1 MFCRPTG
8 RFSFEWGWFSS
19 AVFSGIHP
27 HTIPAPEEQKKETQP
42 SVRARGGLLL
52 ESSLFFQTTGES
64 TERESRLHGRN
75 QTLQHASSTEQLLG
89 LAPRRGRFTGGL
101 LPAML
106 PRARQ
111 IHGPVDENEGNGK
124 AKYAPLIR
132 ALLVCKE
139 QEKKKKGFMGGFF
152 PFQSMWLL
160 REAWKVKWVEPQ
172 QIYRSS

>member
-19 AVFSGIHP
+19 TGFSGIHL
-27 HTIPAPEEQKKETQP
+27 HTTRAPEEQKKETQC

-75 QTLQHASSTEQLLG
+75 QTLQHASSTEQLLR
-89 LAPRRGRFTGGL
+89 LAPQRGRFTGGL
-101 LPAML
+101 LPTML

-111 IHGPVDENEGNGK
+111 IHSPVDETERNGK
-124 AKYAPLIR
+124 VKHAPLIR

-139 QEKKKKGFMGGFF
+139 KKKVLWAVSFLSKAFGYCGR
-152 PFQSMWLL
+152 L
-160 REAWKVKWVEPQ
+160 EK
-172 QIYRSS
+172 